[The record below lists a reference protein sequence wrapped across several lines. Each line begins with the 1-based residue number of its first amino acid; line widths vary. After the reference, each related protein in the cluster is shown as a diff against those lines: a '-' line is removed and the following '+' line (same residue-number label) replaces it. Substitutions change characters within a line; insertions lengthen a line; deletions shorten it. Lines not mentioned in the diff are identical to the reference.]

1 MTIYRFLRAA
11 ASVLLALT
19 VNSCV
24 FPFDT
29 DFEGQTGEYPLV
41 VEGDIMI
48 GGITTINL
56 DRVRPFEEPQEE
68 QWERYI
74 MTNVEAYIEGEDG
87 TRVEGDLYTPYDYFS
102 SSYYFSA
109 PTATIHFDTQDL
121 RPDQRYRLHL
131 KVFCRG
137 ADAPDTYET
146 DWVSVSPTPVIDG
159 LTYQANIPDEELEIG
174 LSMHCRGAHHFR
186 WSFEEDWEFHAELNS
201 YFMFDPETSLVRP
214 YDDYQAQNTYRCW
227 AHEQDYEARTFSTTY
242 QIDDRFEDL
251 KFHTVSLKD
260 KRLQTLYRIRVHLS
274 ALSDDAYTY
283 WETMRRNSEEQ
294 GSLFAPTP
302 SQLPGNIH
310 CTSNPSA
317 QVIGYV
323 DACQEIVGEMYYDNS
338 QDHFFIPGKIFLFE
352 AVQLPNIE
360 MWNSD
365 CYYNQHYRP
374 YQSVSVDFGQT
385 EYLWAPD
392 FCVDCR
398 RNGGTKNKPADWPRD

>member
-1 MTIYRFLRAA
+1 MTAYRLFRAA

-24 FPFDT
+24 FPYDT
-29 DFEGQTGEYPLV
+29 DFEGQTGELPLV
-41 VEGDIMI
+41 VEGDIII

-68 QWERYI
+68 QWGRYI

-131 KVFCRG
+131 KVLCSG
-137 ADAPDTYET
+137 ADAPDTYESA
-146 DWVSVSPTPVIDG
+146 WVSVNPAPVIDG

-174 LSMHCRGAHHFR
+174 LSMHCRGAHRFR
-186 WSFEEDWEFHAELNS
+186 WFFEEDWEFHAELNS
-201 YFMFDPETSLVRP
+201 SFMFDTESSLVKP
-214 YDDYQAQNTYRCW
+214 YDDYRTQNTYFCW
-227 AHEQDYEARTFSTTY
+227 RHFQDYEARTFSTVNQT
-242 QIDDRFEDL
+242 DDRFEDL

-260 KRLQTLYRIRVHLS
+260 KRLQILYRIRVHLS
-274 ALSDDAYTY
+274 AISDDAFTY
-283 WETMRRNSEEQ
+283 WETMRQNSEEQ

-302 SQLPGNIH
+302 SQLPGNIR

-317 QVIGYV
+317 QVIGFV
-323 DACQEIVGEMYYDNS
+323 DACQEIMGEMYYDNTR
-338 QDHFFIPGKIFLFE
+338 DHYFIPGKPILFE
-352 AVQLPNIE
+352 SVQIPNIE

-365 CYYNQHYRP
+365 LYYNDDYRP
-374 YQSVSVDFGQT
+374 YQSISVGFGET

-398 RNGGTKNKPADWPRD
+398 RNGGTKIKPEDWPRD